1 MQSLD
6 TLQLVSLAA
15 ALGWASGLR
24 LYLVLFVVGLAGHYG
39 WYPLPTGLQVLAHP
53 AVLMTSGLM
62 LAIEFVADK
71 VPWFDSL
78 WDGVHTFIRIPA
90 GALLAAGVFGDAGGA
105 EAMVAALI
113 GGGLAAGSHLTKAGT
128 RAVANT
134 SPEPFSTWGLSLGE
148 DVLVGGGLLLALT
161 HPWLFLGLLLFLL
174 AVAVWLLPKLLR
186 ALAGFWRRLRGGE
199 SRPVPRQQEHG

>member
-39 WYPLPTGLQVLAHP
+39 WYPLPPGLQVLTHP
-53 AVLMTSGLM
+53 AVLITSGAM
-62 LAIEFVADK
+62 LVIEFVADK
-71 VPWFDSL
+71 LPWFDSL

-105 EAMVAALI
+105 EAMVAALL
-113 GGGLAAGSHLTKAGT
+113 GGTLAAGSHLTKAGT

-134 SPEPFSTWGLSLGE
+134 SPEPFSNWGLSLGE
-148 DVLVGGGLLLALT
+148 DALVGGGLLLALT
-161 HPWLFLGLLLFLL
+161 SPWLFLALLLLL
-174 AVAVWLLPKLLR
+174 IALAIWLLPKLLR
-186 ALAGFWRRLRGGE
+186 ALVGFWRRLQGGE
-199 SRPVPRQQEHG
+199 SRPVRRHEYG